1 MAIFDQNTLLHRS
14 VTIIIVINRSIYV
27 INRSVT
33 DIVRNEH
40 GLVNSKMSLIQV
52 LLKPSLGILEPARK
66 KIDW

>member
-14 VTIIIVINRSIYV
+14 VTIIIV

-52 LLKPSLGILEPARK
+52 LLKPSLGILEPASK